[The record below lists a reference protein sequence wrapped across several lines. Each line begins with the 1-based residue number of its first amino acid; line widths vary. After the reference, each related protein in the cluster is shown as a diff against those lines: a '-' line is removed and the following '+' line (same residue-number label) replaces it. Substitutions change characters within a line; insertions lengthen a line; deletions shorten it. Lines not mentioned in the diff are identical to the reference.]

1 MFSTIEGT
9 HNKIL
14 EKVSAVKSILDGLR
28 TISEN
33 QRELASTRQGKKSA
47 ECINILDNLQINLN
61 IDSLESLENEYALS
75 VVHILSEY
83 YSTENNVNKNTKD
96 YYRIITSD
104 NFCGR
109 IDEAIARTK
118 SIISNIY
125 KALGTMA
132 RVNAREAE
140 YALEGLSKKLEQ
152 AQCIEINIQLEKR
165 NYEVCKCGNRMTVIP
180 ELSELR
186 CDICRKTKKII
197 GAVFRDDQFYPQE
210 GQKTKHG
217 GYDTT
222 RHYKF
227 WMERLQA
234 LESKTFS
241 DADLQ
246 NIEYVIGR
254 DNHNRKELNCETMR
268 YILKDPIVGATNLN
282 DHAPL
287 LVKIFGGPAPPQLDF
302 QENRLTA
309 IRFNKAMKLYDDVN
323 PDGGNKPYY
332 PYFIYKILEH
342 MFRDQPEKLRILD
355 YIHLQSRETVIKNDK
370 YYMQMCLLASP
381 EDGLVYT
388 PTDPNR
394 SYSG

>member
-1 MFSTIEGT
+1 MFGTIEGT
-9 HNKIL
+9 HNKL
-14 EKVSAVKSILDGLR
+14 MEKLSLVKMTLDLLR
-28 TISEN
+28 GVA
-33 QRELASTRQGKKSA
+33 ASLYDIAIAKPGKKST
-47 ECINILDNLQINLN
+47 ECLAILNNLQINLN
-61 IDSLESLENEYALS
+61 IDSLETIEKEYGLS
-75 VVHILSEY
+75 VVPILGEY
-83 YSTENNVNKNTKD
+83 YSSSLGENKNTRD
-96 YYRIITSD
+96 YYRAITSD
-104 NFCGR
+104 NFCGK
-109 IDEAIARTK
+109 IVDATSRTRV
-118 SIISNIY
+118 IISNMY
-125 KALGTMA
+125 KILSTHIASRSIIKET
-132 RVNAREAE
+132 E
-140 YALEGLSKKLEQ
+140 YELEIISKKLEH

-186 CDICRKTKKII
+186 CDLCCKTKKII

-234 LESKTFS
+234 LESKSFS
-241 DADLQ
+241 DIDVH
-246 NIEYVIGR
+246 NIEYVIAR
-254 DNHNRKELNCETMR
+254 DSHNRKDLNCETMR
-268 YILKDPIVGATNLN
+268 YILKDPIVGATHLN

-287 LVKIFGGPAPPQLDF
+287 LVKTFGGVPPPQLDF

-309 IRFNKAMKLYDDVN
+309 IRFNKAMKLYDEVN
-323 PDGGNKPYY
+323 PEGGNKPYY

-342 MFRDQPEKLRILD
+342 MFKDSTEKLRILD

-370 YYMQMCLLASP
+370 YYMQMCVMAEP

-394 SYSG
+394 S

>member
-1 MFSTIEGT
+1 MFGTIEGT
-9 HNKIL
+9 HNKLMEKISLIKNSL
-14 EKVSAVKSILDGLR
+14 ELLKD
-28 TISEN
+28 ISN
-33 QRELASTRQGKKSA
+33 TYRGIVIAKPGKKSTD
-47 ECINILDNLQINLN
+47 CLVILNNLQINLN
-61 IDSLESLENEYALS
+61 IDSLEIIENDYGLS
-75 VVHILSEY
+75 VVPILGEY
-83 YSTENNVNKNTKD
+83 YTSSIGENKNTRD
-96 YYRIITSD
+96 YYRAITSD
-104 NFCGR
+104 NFCGK
-109 IDEAIARTK
+109 IEDAILRTRL
-118 SIISNIY
+118 IISNIY
-125 KALGTMA
+125 KVMYNHVANKSTIK
-132 RVNAREAE
+132 ETE
-140 YALEGLSKKLEQ
+140 YELEIISKKLEH

-186 CDICRKTKKII
+186 CDMCCKTKKII

-234 LESKTFS
+234 LESKTFC
-241 DADLQ
+241 DADVI
-246 NIEYVIGR
+246 NIEYVITR
-254 DNHNRKELNCETMR
+254 DNHDRKEINCETMR
-268 YILKDPIVGATNLN
+268 YILKDPIVGATHLN

-287 LVKIFGGPAPPQLDF
+287 LVKIFGGLPPPQLDF

-309 IRFNKAMKLYDDVN
+309 IRFNKAMKLYDEVN

-342 MFRDQPEKLRILD
+342 MFKEFPEKLRILE

-370 YYMQMCLLASP
+370 YYMQMCTMSGA
-381 EDGLVYT
+381 EDGLIYT

-394 SYSG
+394 Y